1 MGAHVKCAVLG
12 GPYVGKTSCIQSYIN
27 NKSLLKKFEG
37 EDIVIDYFSTS
48 VKLDN
53 GKEANLHIWD
63 PGRSE
68 GSERARISAYSQTDV
83 IIIMFDVI
91 RRDTL
96 LDVEHF
102 WFREVNGHCPNTPL
116 ILVGTKVDL
125 RKDKRYRKNAT
136 SYDDGISLAL
146 KIKARGYLECSSKTL
161 NGINTVFEEA
171 VLAVLDPSK
180 SRINQK
186 QREKYEITPRQSC
199 CIIF

>member
-1 MGAHVKCAVLG
+1 MGSHVKCAVLG
-12 GPYVGKTSCIQSYIN
+12 GPYVGKTSCIQSYVN
-27 NKSLLKKFEG
+27 NKSDLKKFEG
-37 EDIVIDYFSTS
+37 EDVVIDYFSTS
-48 VKLDN
+48 VKLDDAN
-53 GKEANLHIWD
+53 EVNLHIWD

-96 LDVEHF
+96 LDVESF

-161 NGINTVFEEA
+161 SGINTVFEEA
-171 VLAVLDPSK
+171 VLTVLEPSK
-180 SRINQK
+180 SGMNQNPK
-186 QREKYEITPRQSC
+186 IKCEKAPKQSC
-199 CIIF
+199 CNVS